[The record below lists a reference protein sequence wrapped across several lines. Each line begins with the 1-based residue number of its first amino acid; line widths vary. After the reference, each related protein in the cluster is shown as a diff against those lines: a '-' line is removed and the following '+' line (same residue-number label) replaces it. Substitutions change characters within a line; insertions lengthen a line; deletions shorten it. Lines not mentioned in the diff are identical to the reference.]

1 MVRGGL
7 LKTSNETQKK
17 ITKILFI
24 VYLLVLIWIILFK
37 MSFSIQDL
45 PRFRGIN
52 LIPFKG
58 TAIVNNTLDYS
69 EILNNIL
76 IFVPFGLYLS
86 MLKPHET
93 FLKKITPIAIVS
105 LLFESIQY
113 IFAIGGTDITDFIGN
128 TLGGII
134 GITIYFIARN
144 FFKKQ
149 TIKIINILA
158 TIGTFGILA
167 LLLILILTNL

>member
-1 MVRGGL
+1 MRENT
-7 LKTSNETQKK
+7 LKASNETQKK
-17 ITKILFI
+17 ITKFLFI
-24 VYLLVLIWIILFK
+24 IYLLVLIWIILFK

-86 MLKPHET
+86 MLKPHES

-128 TLGGII
+128 TLGGIT
-134 GITIYFIARN
+134 GIAIYFVAHKV
-144 FFKKQ
+144 FKKQ
-149 TIKIINILA
+149 TIKIANTLA
-158 TIGTFGILA
+158 TIGTVGVLT
-167 LLLILILTNL
+167 LLLMLILGNL

>member
-1 MVRGGL
+1 MKASHER
-7 LKTSNETQKK
+7 QKK

-76 IFVPFGLYLS
+76 IFVPFGVYLS
-86 MLKPHET
+86 MLKPHEA
-93 FLKKITPIAIVS
+93 FLKKIAPIAIVS
-105 LLFESIQY
+105 LLFEAIQY
-113 IFAIGGTDITDFIGN
+113 IFTIGGTDVTDVIGN
-128 TLGGII
+128 TLGGMI
-134 GITIYFIARN
+134 GIVIYFVAHKI
-144 FFKKQ
+144 FKKQ
-149 TIKIINILA
+149 TLKIVNTLAAIGTVGMLTLLLMLILA
-158 TIGTFGILA
+158 
-167 LLLILILTNL
+167 NL